1 MAEQYQLSPTV
12 TAEIDKWIAKYPADH
27 KEAAVMAALII
38 VQKDCGGWLPTE
50 AMDAVA
56 DYLDMPKIA
65 VYEVATFYSMY
76 DLEPVGRNKI
86 WVCTN
91 VSCSLCGA
99 NKVVDHIQSR
109 LGIGFN
115 ETTPDNRVTLKH
127 AECLGACAGAPMMQV
142 NTEYHEKLTPE
153 KIDAILDGLE

>member
-1 MAEQYQLSPTV
+1 MAEHYEISSTV
-12 TAEIDKWIAKYPADH
+12 AAQIDKWIEKYPPDH

-38 VQKDCGGWLPTE
+38 VQKDCGGWLPTP

-56 DYLDMPKIA
+56 DYLEMPKIA

-76 DLEPVGRNKI
+76 ELEPVGRNKI

-91 VSCSLCGA
+91 ISCGLCGA
-99 NKVVDHIQSR
+99 QKVVDHLQKR
-109 LGIGFN
+109 LGVTLG
-115 ETTPDNRVTLKH
+115 ETTEDNRITLKN
-127 AECLGACAGAPMMQV
+127 AECLGACSGAPMMQV
-142 NTEYHEKLTPE
+142 NESYHENLTPE